1 MDGRVLVV
9 LPVSGDEA
17 KELEDAAPGYEF
29 VFKAIVDD
37 PAAHA
42 VTPQFSLAAE
52 EVAAADI
59 IIGNVSAKLV
69 AQAPHLRWVQLG
81 SAGADA
87 YLKPGVLAPGARIS
101 TSVGCYGQA
110 VAEHCFA
117 LLLSLKKK
125 LYLYEDDQRA
135 HIWGEEGT
143 VSSLEGAQVLVMG
156 AGDIGTQF
164 AKLCSAL
171 GAHCIAYRRHAPEH
185 PSEMYASAFEDTLTT
200 KDALLETLP
209 ETNVVASF
217 LPSSTATR
225 RLVDEEFLAALPRGA
240 FLVNGG
246 RGDLIDYAALT
257 RALELGALAG
267 CGIDVADPEPL
278 PEDSPLWDCPNLL
291 ITPHVAGFW
300 ICPRHGSVSSGGPSA
315 TSSGG
320 SRTSRLSARY
330 TAELEEL

>member
-9 LPVSGDEA
+9 LPVSRGEA

-29 VFKAIVDD
+29 VFKALVED

-42 VTPQFSLAAE
+42 VTPHFMLSAE

-59 IIGNVSAKLV
+59 IIGNVSPKLA
-69 AQAPHLRWVQLG
+69 AQAPHLKWIQLG

-87 YLKPGVLAPGARIS
+87 YLSPGVLSEETRIS

-117 LLLSLKKK
+117 LLLSLQKK

-143 VSSLEGAQVLVMG
+143 VSTLDGARVIVMG

-164 AKLCSAL
+164 AKLCCAL
-171 GAHCIAYRRHAPEH
+171 GADCRAYRRHAPEA
-185 PSEMYASAFEDTLTT
+185 PSALYQQVFSGTITSREKLFE
-200 KDALLETLP
+200 ALP
-209 ETNVVASF
+209 ETDVVASF
-217 LPSSTATR
+217 LPSTASTR
-225 RLVDEEFLAALPRGA
+225 RLVDAEFLAALPRGA

-257 RALELGALAG
+257 RALELGTLAG

-278 PEDSPLWDCPNLL
+278 PEDSALWDCPNLL

-300 ICPRHGSVSSGGPSA
+300 HLPQTRKRVF
-315 TSSGG
+315 
-320 SRTSRLSARY
+320 RRARCN
-330 TAELEEL
+330 LERWIAGEPLVCEMDRRA